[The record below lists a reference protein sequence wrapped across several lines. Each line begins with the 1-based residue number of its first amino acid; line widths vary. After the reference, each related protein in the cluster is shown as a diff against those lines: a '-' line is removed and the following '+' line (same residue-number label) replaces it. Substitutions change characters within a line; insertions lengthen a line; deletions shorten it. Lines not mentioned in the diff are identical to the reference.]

1 MKKNSLIVIVG
12 IVGLI
17 CGVLIGKSELFPSD
31 SLQSNQDKI
40 NNNANISNSEENV
53 QYDETDLEKLLAVN
67 PDNVDSV
74 RKNLN
79 FLIFGTPTLPEQL
92 PDTVYEIEDDSYS
105 GLANLDK
112 IEQFNITQK
121 YGIESVGYIFHPK
134 NPIQR
139 LMIYHQGHRGDF
151 ISGYETIK
159 SFLDKGFTV
168 YAFCMPL
175 LGKNNQPKIYVKK
188 LGEIIFSEH
197 DRLKYLEN
205 PMQYFIAPV
214 ISMINYSEPKNFSNI
229 TMVGISGGGWT
240 TTLTAAVDSRINF
253 SFPVAGTYPMFIRFQ
268 KPSKNYGD
276 FEQTYERLY
285 SEVNYLDMYIM
296 GAAGKER
303 LQTQILNKYDECCFD
318 GDDYKVYA
326 DFISTK
332 VENFKNGNFQ
342 VFSDTSHSEHK
353 ISQIALSRIF
363 DEINSSPNK
372 N

>member
-1 MKKNSLIVIVG
+1 MKKILLIVLVG

-17 CGVLIGKSELFPSD
+17 CGVLIGKYELYPFG
-31 SLQSNQDKI
+31 SLQSNQDKTDK
-40 NNNANISNSEENV
+40 NANIHNSEEHV
-53 QYDETDLEKLLAVN
+53 QYAQTDLEELLSVT
-67 PDNVDSV
+67 PDNLDSV
-74 RKNLN
+74 RKKLSSI
-79 FLIFGTPTLPEQL
+79 IFGTPTLPEQL
-92 PDTVYEIEDDSYS
+92 PDTVYEIEDESYS
-105 GLANLDK
+105 CLTNLDK
-112 IEQFNITQK
+112 IEQFKITQK

-134 NPIQR
+134 NPVQR

-175 LGKNNQPKIYVKK
+175 LGKNNQPKIYLKK
-188 LGEIIFSEH
+188 LGEISFSEH
-197 DRLKYLEN
+197 DRFKYLEN
-205 PMQYFIAPV
+205 PIQYFIAPI
-214 ISMINYSEPKNFSNI
+214 ISMINYSELENFSNI

-240 TTLTAAVDSRINF
+240 TTLTAAVDSRINS

-285 SEVNYLDMYIM
+285 SEVNYLDLNVL

-303 LQTQILNKYDECCFD
+303 LQTQILNKYDDCCFD
-318 GDDYKVYA
+318 GDDFKFYA

-332 VENFKNGNFQ
+332 VENFENGSFQ

-353 ISQIALSRIF
+353 ISQLALSRIF
-363 DEINSSPNK
+363 DEINSSSNK
-372 N
+372 E